1 VLPTSTRDAV
11 ATRAENC
18 SVRTSGAMRALTAG
32 TNGARVAHQVAR
44 AARDTT
50 AMAAI
55 VRTRRR
61 GIPSIVAFH
70 LLELCQ
76 PPLRDDTA
84 HLMMPPLEFM
94 QLPVTWPLR
103 SGQNLWFYVSSG
115 SAAPFRS
122 VDLQTFDK
130 PSQRPYCD
138 CLGWH
143 PANL

>member
-1 VLPTSTRDAV
+1 
-11 ATRAENC
+11 
-18 SVRTSGAMRALTAG
+18 MRALTAG
-32 TNGARVAHQVAR
+32 TNGARVAHQAAG
-44 AARDTT
+44 AARNTT
-50 AMAAI
+50 AKAAI

-61 GIPSIVAFH
+61 GIASIVAFH

-76 PPLRDDTA
+76 PSLRDDA
-84 HLMMPPLEFM
+84 ANLMMPPLELM
-94 QLPVTWPLR
+94 HLPVSWPLR

-115 SAAPFRS
+115 SAAPICS

-138 CLGWH
+138 CVGWH